1 MKRIVILAALAAIV
15 LSISVTPAIASN
27 PPSLTVTAFHGP
39 GSTAAWVN
47 VGSAAETGSFVVSI
61 STTLN
66 SFGGVVYHGVKG
78 LTPSL
83 LPHLGFD
90 IKVFSTNGGSPA
102 FGAGA
107 PRLSI
112 GLSNGV
118 TLFPDP
124 FYCSDISGSASSGSY
139 VHFDV
144 VTDAMCTVFAS
155 TSGTTP
161 VGAWS
166 DVLTLYG
173 SVPISSIIMVQD
185 NPFSTF
191 YLGTIIAGCASI
203 VSPPPSS
210 MPILGSC

>member
-1 MKRIVILAALAAIV
+1 MKRIVILAVLAALV
-15 LSISVTPAIASN
+15 LSMSVTPAIAAS
-27 PPSLTVTAFHGP
+27 PSLIVTAFHGP

-47 VGSAAETGSFVVSI
+47 VDGAAETGSFVVSV
-61 STTLN
+61 STVLN
-66 SFGGVVYHGVKG
+66 SYGGVVYHDVKG
-78 LTPSL
+78 LTLSQL
-83 LPHLGFD
+83 RHLGFD
-90 IKVFSTNGGSPA
+90 IKVFSTNGISPA
-102 FGAGA
+102 FEAGA

-124 FYCSDISGSASSGSY
+124 FYCSDISGSASPTNY

-144 VTDAMCTVFAS
+144 VTDTSCTVFAS

-166 DVLTLYG
+166 AVLTSYG

-185 NPFSTF
+185 SPFSTF

-203 VSPPPSS
+203 VSSPPSS

>member
-1 MKRIVILAALAAIV
+1 MKRILILALLAAIV
-15 LSISVTPAIASN
+15 LSISVTPAIAAS
-27 PPSLTVTAFHGP
+27 PSLIVTAFNGP

-47 VGSAAETGSFVVSI
+47 VGGAAETGSFVVSVN
-61 STTLN
+61 TVLN
-66 SFGGVVYHGVKG
+66 SFGGVVYHGVRG
-78 LTPSL
+78 LTLSQ

-124 FYCSDISGSASSGSY
+124 FYCSDVSGGASSASY

-144 VTDAMCTVFAS
+144 VTDTSCTVFAS

-166 DVLTLYG
+166 AVLALYG
-173 SVPISSIIMVQD
+173 SLPISSIIMVQD

-203 VSPPPSS
+203 SSPPPSS
-210 MPILGSC
+210 MPILGC